1 MTARR
6 AGTWPGPDWYRD
18 PSGRHAMRFWDGEV
32 WTDQVADGRTTSTD
46 PQDPVRL
53 AALWERDGDLRG
65 DWPWPVALMCVAVF
79 LVAEL
84 ATVAAARGMR
94 WAGEGGIWPI
104 ALGASILYGALLVA
118 AAVAH
123 RRYGD
128 RSIADTF
135 GLRFRWPDIAW
146 GFLLSVVARIA
157 ALVVLIP
164 LLLIDPALIGT
175 NVPGEDVALDLG
187 LLLALTTTAGIAAPL
202 VEEIFFRGLLQR
214 ALETRLR
221 PWVAIAIASAL
232 FGSAHINLDLG
243 RGNVGL
249 VLVTGIGGAV
259 FGIAARHQRRLGIA
273 ISAHAAFNAV
283 PVALVWAVR

>member
-1 MTARR
+1 
-6 AGTWPGPDWYRD
+6 
-18 PSGRHAMRFWDGEV
+18 MRYWDGGV
-32 WTDQVADGRTTSTD
+32 WTEQVADGRSTSTD
-46 PQDPVRL
+46 PQDPARL
-53 AALWERDGDLRG
+53 AVLWERGGDLRG
-65 DWPWPVALMCVAVF
+65 DWPPGLAVVCIGVF
-79 LVAEL
+79 LGAEVAI
-84 ATVAAARGMR
+84 VVAARGMR

-104 ALGASILYGALLVA
+104 AIGASILYGALLVA
-118 AAVAH
+118 ALVAH
-123 RRYGD
+123 HRYGD

-135 GLRFRWPDIAW
+135 GLRFRWSDIAW

-157 ALVVLIP
+157 AVIVLIP
-164 LLLIDPALIGT
+164 LVLIDPDLIGT
-175 NVPGEDVALDLG
+175 NVPGRDVPLDVG

-221 PWVAIAIASAL
+221 AWVAIAIASAL
-232 FGSAHINLDLG
+232 FGLAHVNLDLG

-259 FGIAARHQRRLGIA
+259 FGIAARQQRRIGISIA
-273 ISAHAAFNAV
+273 AHAAFNAV